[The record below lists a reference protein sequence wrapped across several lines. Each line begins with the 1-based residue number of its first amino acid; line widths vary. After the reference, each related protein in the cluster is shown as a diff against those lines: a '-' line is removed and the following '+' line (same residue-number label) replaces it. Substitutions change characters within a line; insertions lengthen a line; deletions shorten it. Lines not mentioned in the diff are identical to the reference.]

1 MSSSPLRYVAG
12 SGVTGSAGTPLTPF
26 QGAIGTTTV
35 AACGQATST
44 FYHNGAGAIPTIGDT
59 IYYDSAG
66 SSPVVTYDYLVE
78 DTGIGGGT
86 IMELN
91 AGNGV
96 VIDDAFGLCS
106 GGGGPTS

>member
-1 MSSSPLRYVAG
+1 
-12 SGVTGSAGTPLTPF
+12 
-26 QGAIGTTTV
+26 
-35 AACGQATST
+35 
-44 FYHNGAGAIPTIGDT
+44 
-59 IYYDSAG
+59 
-66 SSPVVTYDYLVE
+66 PVVTYDYLVE

-96 VIDDAFGLCS
+96 VTDDAFGLCS